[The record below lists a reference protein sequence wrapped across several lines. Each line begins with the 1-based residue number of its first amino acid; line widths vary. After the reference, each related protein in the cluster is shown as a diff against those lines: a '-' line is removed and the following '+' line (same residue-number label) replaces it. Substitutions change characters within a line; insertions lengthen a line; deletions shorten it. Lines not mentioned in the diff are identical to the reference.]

1 MKPVYKFVHLPL
13 LFLVAACACTA
24 QNSQSPDSTLNAD
37 GLPVFLKVLP
47 QPAPEPWT
55 PITRKQRFDHYASQ
69 TFSPFAALGAASGAA
84 ISQGLNS
91 PKEWGQGWGAY
102 GIRAA
107 SGYGGTLVGNTITFG
122 VSALVHED
130 NRFFRSKSE
139 GFGARL
145 EHVIASPYVSRN
157 DAGRQRFSTS
167 MLLGGAG
174 SSGIPL
180 AWSPASWQ
188 GWDNVGLN
196 YLIWYGQ
203 VAGVNLV
210 REFYPT
216 LVRHFRSNS
225 KSQNPPSASKH

>member
-1 MKPVYKFVHLPL
+1 MKPVYKFVPLPL
-13 LFLVAACACTA
+13 LILVAAWVCTA
-24 QNSQSPDSTLNAD
+24 QNPQPADSTLDAD

-55 PITRKQRFDHYASQ
+55 TITRKQRFDYYASQ
-69 TFSPFAALGAASGAA
+69 TFSPFAAIGAAAGAA
-84 ISQGLNS
+84 ISQGTNS
-91 PKEWGQGWGAY
+91 PKEWGQGWGAF

-122 VSALVHED
+122 VSALAHED

-145 EHVIASPYVSRN
+145 GHAIASPYVARN

-167 MLLGGAG
+167 MFLGSAG

-196 YLIWYGQ
+196 YLVWYGQ
-203 VAGVNLV
+203 LAGVNLV

-216 LVRHFRSNS
+216 LVRHFRG
-225 KSQNPPSASKH
+225 KNPPNAKH